1 MLYDVISGYDWLD
14 QVRSC
19 YDMLGYD
26 SSGWIRLY
34 GDSTQLGL
42 FRSG

>member
-1 MLYDVISGYDWLD
+1 MLSHVISGYDRLD

-19 YDMLGYD
+19 YDRLGYD

-34 GDSTQLGL
+34 EVSKC
-42 FRSG
+42 